1 MKKWLCVCLCGCF
14 LLCGWMIQKVQAEDT
29 QEWIMESYLEEL
41 DFRELEGEI
50 QRILPDQNISFRE
63 SVVQLLK
70 GEIPL
75 KWENVRK
82 TIRNAFWEEIS
93 RQKNLVAQI
102 LLLSVTASVFTNF
115 VKVFQKNQIAEIT
128 FYVLYLLLFTMLLN
142 GFQSLLLTAQETIGQ
157 ILQFMKMLL
166 PIYLAVA
173 VLAAGSTT
181 AVVFY
186 EATLFF
192 ITAVQMIM
200 RYVVLP
206 GIGCYV
212 LLQLLNQLGKEDYL
226 SKMAELLKNI
236 LSWTMKTLLALVIGV
251 QTIQGLLLP
260 AIDSLKNSVWSK
272 AAGAVPVIGNTFS
285 SVTETVMGT
294 AILLKNAVGVSG
306 LLIILFICLT
316 PMVRLL
322 VCTVLYKLV
331 GAIVQP
337 VSDKRVAECV
347 SCVGDGI
354 ALLLTAVGMTGF
366 VFLITLAMVTASIRQ

>member
-1 MKKWLCVCLCGCF
+1 MKKWIYVCLCGCF
-14 LLCGWMIQKVQAEDT
+14 LLWGWMIQKVQAEDT
-29 QEWIMESYLEEL
+29 QELIMESYLEEL

-50 QRILPDQNISFRE
+50 QRMLPNQNISFRE

-102 LLLSVTASVFTNF
+102 LLLSVTAAVFTNF

-192 ITAVQMIM
+192 ITAVQMVM

-206 GIGCYV
+206 GIGGYV

-236 LSWTMKTLLALVIGV
+236 LSWTMKTLLAVVIGV

-322 VCTVLYKLV
+322 VCTILYKLV

-354 ALLLTAVGMTGF
+354 ALLLKAVGMTGF

>member
-1 MKKWLCVCLCGCF
+1 MKKWICVCLCGCF
-14 LLCGWMIQKVQAEDT
+14 LLWGWMIQKVQAEDT
-29 QEWIMESYLEEL
+29 QELIMESYLEEL

-50 QRILPDQNISFRE
+50 QRMLPDQHISFRE
-63 SVVQLLK
+63 LVVQLLK

-102 LLLSVTASVFTNF
+102 LLLSVTAAVFTNF

-192 ITAVQMIM
+192 ITAVQMVM

-206 GIGCYV
+206 GIGGYV

-236 LSWTMKTLLALVIGV
+236 LSWTMKTLLAFVIGV

-272 AAGAVPVIGNTFS
+272 AAGAVPMIGNTFS

-337 VSDKRVAECV
+337 VADKRVAECV

-354 ALLLTAVGMTGF
+354 ALLLKAVGMTGF

>member
-1 MKKWLCVCLCGCF
+1 M
-14 LLCGWMIQKVQAEDT
+14 LCGWMIQKVQAEDT

-102 LLLSVTASVFTNF
+102 LLLSVTAAVFTNF

-157 ILQFMKMLL
+157 ILQFMKILL

-236 LSWTMKTLLALVIGV
+236 LSWTMKTLLAFVIGV

-272 AAGAVPVIGNTFS
+272 VAGAVPVIGNTFS

-354 ALLLTAVGMTGF
+354 ALLLKAVGMTGF

>member
-1 MKKWLCVCLCGCF
+1 MKKWIYVCLCGCF
-14 LLCGWMIQKVQAEDT
+14 LLWGWMIQKVQAEDT
-29 QEWIMESYLEEL
+29 QELIMESYLEEL

-50 QRILPDQNISFRE
+50 QRMLPNQNISFRE

-102 LLLSVTASVFTNF
+102 LLLSVTAAVFTNF

-192 ITAVQMIM
+192 ITAVQMVM
-200 RYVVLP
+200 RYMVLP
-206 GIGCYV
+206 GIGGYV

-236 LSWTMKTLLALVIGV
+236 LSWTMKTLLAVVIGV

-272 AAGAVPVIGNTFS
+272 AAGAVPMIGNTFS

-322 VCTVLYKLV
+322 VCTILYKLV

-354 ALLLTAVGMTGF
+354 ALLLKAVGMTGF

>member
-102 LLLSVTASVFTNF
+102 LLLSVTAAVFTNF

-192 ITAVQMIM
+192 ITVVQMIM

>member
-102 LLLSVTASVFTNF
+102 LLLSVTAAVFTNF